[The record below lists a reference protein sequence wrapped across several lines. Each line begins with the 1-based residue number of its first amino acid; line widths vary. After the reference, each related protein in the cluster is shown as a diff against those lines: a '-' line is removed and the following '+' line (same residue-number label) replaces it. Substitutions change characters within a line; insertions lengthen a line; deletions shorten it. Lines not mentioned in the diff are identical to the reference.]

1 MFFASN
7 KSKFQQQSRFVH
19 YLKLTSFLL
28 IIITPFALL
37 QFAILL
43 SSWKKF
49 DHGQHIQIIDRKS
62 VNQSRSNP
70 SNHDRVVGTAYKHIY
85 ARKLD
90 QIEPTNSNLV
100 IQGRV
105 KELFD
110 VNRFLH
116 NPDKESKLL
125 NKSVLRIRR
134 QSSFEGLTTRPPQ
147 TIIDNF
153 VNHQPEAHD
162 GNLEL
167 LKALERSAEE
177 QSIKNGLQPDGHA
190 VASEQDSA
198 TVSLGTGREKPQRRT
213 MVMVSSKSGEF
224 NKLLPLDELI
234 VSPAPEIQLSDSS
247 APAHLATSESGQVQ
261 EPELAELTAAGT
273 AAGLFLS
280 GLAAQSPFP
289 EAPYPEDGRSN
300 GGEGPFEEEGELN
313 ERPMM
318 KDLSGL
324 HSYNEGQSAAIPF
337 QTKENN
343 QQPEEMPERMPDSM
357 ESLMGSE
364 GEPTDDLEERESDPN
379 EPTQFAAN
387 EPQEIN
393 GEKLQPI
400 IQESQLALDGRGDT
414 DSEDAHQQA
423 FESHQRRQRLGLM
436 PSSNPLAQEYSTNAN
451 SPNTHT
457 EGLAQLYSQSTPDGI
472 IHKPD
477 SHYLMTP
484 MRDSYADLNAAAGHY
499 YGKKKKKK
507 KKVVVKKKKKVS

>member
-7 KSKFQQQSRFVH
+7 KSKFQQQSRLVH
-19 YLKLTSFLL
+19 YLKITSFLL

-37 QFAILL
+37 QFALL
-43 SSWKKF
+43 SSSYKKF
-49 DHGQHIQIIDRKS
+49 DHDKHIQIIDRKL
-62 VNQSRSNP
+62 VNQSRSSP
-70 SNHDRVVGTAYKHIY
+70 SNHDRVVETAYKHIY

-90 QIEPTNSNLV
+90 QVEPTNSNLV

-110 VNRFLH
+110 VNRFLY
-116 NPDKESKLL
+116 NPDGESKPF

-153 VNHQPEAHD
+153 INHQPEAHD

-167 LKALERSAEE
+167 LRALERSAEE
-177 QSIKNGLQPDGHA
+177 QAIKNGLPLDGHA
-190 VASEQDSA
+190 VATEQNSA
-198 TVSLGTGREKPQRRT
+198 SVSPGMESGKLQRRT
-213 MVMVSSKSGEF
+213 MVLVSSKSGEF

-234 VSPAPEIQLSDSS
+234 VSPAPEMQLSDPSVTN
-247 APAHLATSESGQVQ
+247 HLATSESGQVQ
-261 EPELAELTAAGT
+261 EPESAELTAAGT

-289 EAPYPEDGRSN
+289 EAPYPNDGRSN
-300 GGEGPFEEEGELN
+300 GGEGAFEEEGELN

-318 KDLSGL
+318 KDLSSL
-324 HSYNEGQSAAIPF
+324 HSYNEGQSAIPF
-337 QTKENN
+337 QPKESN

-357 ESLMGSE
+357 ESLMSSE
-364 GEPTDDLEERESDPN
+364 GEPTEDLDEHESDSN
-379 EPTQFAAN
+379 EPTQFVPN

-393 GEKLQPI
+393 GENFQPI
-400 IQESQLALDGRGDT
+400 IQQSQPALDGRGDT

-423 FESHQRRQRLGLM
+423 FENHQRRQRLSLT
-436 PSSNPLAQEYSTNAN
+436 PSSNTLPQEYPSNAN
-451 SPNTHT
+451 SPNTYP
-457 EGLAQLYSQSTPDGI
+457 EDLAQLYSQSTPDGI

-477 SHYLMTP
+477 SHYLMAP